1 MAKKDIWAFK
11 VILIGPAAC
20 GKTSILSRFVHNKF
34 TESYE
39 YTMGVDYLSKEVEF
53 SNNLARLTIYDI
65 GGQERFRFLRNTF
78 YKGANGALLIFDLSR
93 AQSYEEMKD
102 WIYELKQLTHENI
115 PFVLVGNKL
124 DLVEDVGR
132 FIDKVDIK
140 KFAKAEGSIYIE
152 TSAKTGE
159 NIEGAFIELCLRMAK
174 LKETIDEIPEDL
186 EVLPNNAIE
195 AQGLL
200 IKEVYNRFGK
210 EALPIISKV
219 LRQQGRAI
227 GLKVKNKLADHSLT
241 SVAETFISNWDPTM
255 IEAVEISDNTFHIK
269 GFGCPFGLENTS
281 RELCEAVMEIDHEY
295 FRTAVSDKIEL
306 AIEKSVAAGDSCCD
320 TIYRLKEKE

>member
-1 MAKKDIWAFK
+1 LGKKDIWAFK
-11 VILIGPAAC
+11 VLLIGPAAV
-20 GKTSILSRFVHNKF
+20 GKTSILTRFVHNKF
-34 TESYE
+34 KENYE

-53 SNNLARLTIYDI
+53 SNNIARLTIWDI
-65 GGQERFRFLRNTF
+65 GGQERFKFLRNTF

-93 AQSYEEMKD
+93 AHSYEEMQE
-102 WIYELKQLTHENI
+102 WIYEMKQLTYENI
-115 PFVLVGNKL
+115 PFVLVGNKV
-124 DLVEDVGR
+124 DLVKDVGR

-140 KFAKAEGSIYIE
+140 KFAKNEGSIYIE

-159 NIEGAFIELCLRMAK
+159 NVEGAFIELCLRMAK
-174 LKETIDEIPEDL
+174 LKETTEEIPEDI

-200 IKEVYNRFGK
+200 IKEVYKRFGK
-210 EALPIISKV
+210 VALPIISKV

-227 GLKVKNKLADHSLT
+227 GLKVKNKLKDHSLS
-241 SVAETFISNWDPTM
+241 SVAETFISSWDPIM
-255 IEAVEISDNTFHIK
+255 IEAVEISDNKFHIK

-281 RELCEAVMEIDHEY
+281 RELCEAVMEIDFEY

-306 AIEKSVAAGDSCCD
+306 SIEKSVAAGDDCCD
-320 TIYRLKEKE
+320 TVYILKEKE

>member
-1 MAKKDIWAFK
+1 MDDKDIWAFK
-11 VILIGPAAC
+11 IILIGPAAC
-20 GKTSILSRFVHNKF
+20 GKTSILTRFVHDKF
-34 TESYE
+34 KENYE

-53 SNNLARLTIYDI
+53 SNNVARLTIWDI

-78 YKGANGALLIFDLSR
+78 YKGANGALLVFDLSR
-93 AQSYEEMKD
+93 AKTYEEMKD
-102 WIYELKQLTHENI
+102 WIYEMKQLTHESI
-115 PFVLVGNKL
+115 PFVLVGNKV

-132 FIDKVDIK
+132 FEDKVDIK
-140 KFAKAEGSIYIE
+140 KFAKKQGSIYIE

-159 NIEGAFIELCLRMAK
+159 NIDGIFVELCLRMAK
-174 LKETIDEIPEDL
+174 LKETTDEIPEDI

-200 IKEVYNRFGK
+200 IKEVYERFGK
-210 EALPIISKV
+210 DSLPVISKV

-227 GLKVKNKLADHSLT
+227 GLKVKNKLKDTSLT
-241 SVAETFISNWDPTM
+241 KVAETFISNWDPSSV
-255 IEAVEISDNTFHIK
+255 EAVELTDNKFVIK

-281 RELCEAVMEIDHEY
+281 RELCEAAMEIDYEY

-306 AIEKSVAAGDSCCD
+306 KILKSVAAGDTCCE
-320 TIYRLKEKE
+320 TIYELKEK